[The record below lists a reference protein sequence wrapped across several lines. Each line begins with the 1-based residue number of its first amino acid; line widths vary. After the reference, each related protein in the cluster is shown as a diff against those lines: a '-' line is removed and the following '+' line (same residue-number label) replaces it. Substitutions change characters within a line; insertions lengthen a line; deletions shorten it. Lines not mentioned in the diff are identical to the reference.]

1 MRLWPRSIAGRATLA
16 LIAGVLAVLYAGA
29 MVWWLSIARG
39 DGPPGSRITFES
51 IASVAAL
58 VDRLPPEMRAAALQA
73 ATTDDY
79 GLGWTP
85 DQRLRPLRE
94 GGHEPRWIK
103 RQLRHSL
110 EARGL
115 STVEVDVAAG
125 HLGADGSIGARVRLS
140 DGSWLI
146 ISVRDG
152 MHGHGPPRLIAFV
165 GVIGVVALGLA
176 GLAILVARRVTA
188 PLGRFSA
195 AATRLGTD
203 VNAPPMEES
212 GPTEI
217 REAAEAFNQMQRRI
231 RRFVD
236 DRTRM
241 LAAIS
246 HDLRTMLTR
255 FRLRSEYIDDDEQ
268 RAKAIADLAEMQS
281 MLDATLSF
289 ARDDASAE
297 PRTSVDLSSLLQ
309 TLCDDL
315 ADAGQPVAYEGP
327 DRVTI
332 ACRPATLRRAIA
344 NLIDNAVK
352 YGGGATVGLS
362 DGADE
367 VMIRIADRG
376 PGIPEVDREK
386 VFAPLYRMEESR
398 SRETGGSGLGLAL
411 ARNIVRGH
419 GGDIAFH
426 DRDGGGLVACIV
438 LSSGAN
444 HHTSTVHPRFWTRWS
459 GSAFRSP

>member
-1 MRLWPRSIAGRATLA
+1 MRLWPRSIAGRATLT
-16 LIAGVLAVLYAGA
+16 LIAGVLAVLCAGA

-58 VDRLPPEMRAAALQA
+58 VDRLPPELRAAALQA

-79 GLGWTP
+79 GLDWTP

-94 GGHEPRWIK
+94 GGWEPRWIK

-125 HLGADGSIGARVRLS
+125 HPGADRSIGARVRLS

-146 ISVRDG
+146 ISVRDR
-152 MHGHGPPRLIAFV
+152 MHGPPRLIAFV
-165 GVIGVVALGLA
+165 SGIGVVALGLA
-176 GLAILVARRVTA
+176 GLAILVVRRVTA

-195 AATRLGTD
+195 AAARLGTD
-203 VNAPPMEES
+203 VKAPPMEES

-268 RAKAIADLAEMQS
+268 RTKALADLAEMQT
-281 MLDATLSF
+281 MLDATLSV
-289 ARDDASAE
+289 RPRRRLRGAE
-297 PRTSVDLSSLLQ
+297 DVGRPVEPA
-309 TLCDDL
+309 
-315 ADAGQPVAYEGP
+315 ADAVRRPRRCRPTGRLRGPRSGDDRVPSGRAPPRDRQP
-327 DRVTI
+327 DRTTRSST
-332 ACRPATLRRAIA
+332 AAGRRWA
-344 NLIDNAVK
+344 
-352 YGGGATVGLS
+352 
-362 DGADE
+362 
-367 VMIRIADRG
+367 
-376 PGIPEVDREK
+376 
-386 VFAPLYRMEESR
+386 
-398 SRETGGSGLGLAL
+398 
-411 ARNIVRGH
+411 
-419 GGDIAFH
+419 
-426 DRDGGGLVACIV
+426 
-438 LSSGAN
+438 
-444 HHTSTVHPRFWTRWS
+444 
-459 GSAFRSP
+459 

>member
-1 MRLWPRSIAGRATLA
+1 MQLWPRSIAGRATLV
-16 LIAGVLAVLYAGA
+16 LIAGVLAVLCAGA
-29 MVWWLSIARG
+29 LVWWLSIARG
-39 DGPPGSRITFES
+39 DGPPGIRIAFES
-51 IASVAAL
+51 VASVAAL
-58 VDRLPPEMRAAALQA
+58 VDRLPPEMRTAALQA

-79 GLGWTP
+79 RLGWTP

-94 GGHEPRWIK
+94 GVWEPRWIK
-103 RQLRHSL
+103 RQLRRSL
-110 EARGL
+110 AARGL
-115 STVEVDVAAG
+115 STVEFGVAAG
-125 HLGADGSIGARVRLS
+125 GDPGTDRSIGARVRLS
-140 DGSWLI
+140 DGSWLTF
-146 ISVRDG
+146 SVRDR
-152 MHGHGPPRLIAFV
+152 MHGPPRLLAFV

-176 GLAILVARRVTA
+176 GLAILIARRVTA

-195 AATRLGTD
+195 AAARLGTD
-203 VNAPPMEES
+203 VDAPPMEES

-255 FRLRSEYIDDDEQ
+255 IRLRSEYIDDDEQ
-268 RAKAIADLAEMQS
+268 RAKALADLAEMQT

-327 DRVTI
+327 DRVTLE
-332 ACRPATLRRAIA
+332 CRPAALRRAIA

-352 YGGGATVGLS
+352 YGGEATVGLS
-362 DGADE
+362 DGVDE
-367 VMIRIADRG
+367 VMICIADRG

-386 VFAPLYRMEESR
+386 VFAPFYRMEQSR
-398 SRETGGSGLGLAL
+398 SRETGGTGLGLAL

-419 GGDIAFH
+419 GGDIALR
-426 DRDGGGLVACIV
+426 DREGGGLVACIV
-438 LSSGAN
+438 L
-444 HHTSTVHPRFWTRWS
+444 
-459 GSAFRSP
+459 

>member
-1 MRLWPRSIAGRATLA
+1 MRLWPRSIAGRATLV
-16 LIAGVLAVLYAGA
+16 LIAGVLVVLCAGA
-29 MVWWLSIARG
+29 SVWWLSIARG
-39 DGPPGSRITFES
+39 DGPPGSRIAFES
-51 IASVAAL
+51 VASVAAL
-58 VDRLPPEMRAAALQA
+58 VDRLPPEMRTAALQA

-79 GLGWTP
+79 GLGWTQ

-94 GGHEPRWIK
+94 GGWETRWIK
-103 RQLRHSL
+103 RQLRRSL
-110 EARGL
+110 AARGL
-115 STVEVDVAAG
+115 STVEIGVAAG
-125 HLGADGSIGARVRLS
+125 RDPGADRSIGARVRLS
-140 DGSWLI
+140 DGSWLTF
-146 ISVRDG
+146 SVRDR
-152 MHGHGPPRLIAFV
+152 MHGPPRLIAFV
-165 GVIGVVALGLA
+165 GVIAVVALGLA

-195 AATRLGTD
+195 AAARLGTD
-203 VNAPPMEES
+203 VDAPPMEES

-255 FRLRSEYIDDDEQ
+255 IRLRSEYIDDGEQ
-268 RAKAIADLAEMQS
+268 RAKALADLAEMQT

-332 ACRPATLRRAIA
+332 ACRPAALRRAIA

-352 YGGGATVGLS
+352 YGGEATVGLS
-362 DGADE
+362 GGVDE
-367 VMIRIADRG
+367 VMICIADRG

-386 VFAPLYRMEESR
+386 VFEPFYRMEESR
-398 SRETGGSGLGLAL
+398 SRETGGTGLGLAL

-419 GGDIAFH
+419 GGDIALR
-426 DRDGGGLVACIV
+426 DREGGGLVACIV
-438 LSSGAN
+438 L
-444 HHTSTVHPRFWTRWS
+444 
-459 GSAFRSP
+459 

>member
-1 MRLWPRSIAGRATLA
+1 MRLWPRSIAGRATLT
-16 LIAGVLAVLYAGA
+16 LIAGVLAVLCAGA

-58 VDRLPPEMRAAALQA
+58 VDRLPPELRAAALQA

-79 GLGWTP
+79 GLDWTP

-94 GGHEPRWIK
+94 GGWEPRWIK

-125 HLGADGSIGARVRLS
+125 HPGADRSIGARVRLS

-146 ISVRDG
+146 ISVRDR
-152 MHGHGPPRLIAFV
+152 MHGPPRLIAFV
-165 GVIGVVALGLA
+165 SGIGVVALGLA
-176 GLAILVARRVTA
+176 GLAILVVRRVTA

-195 AATRLGTD
+195 AAARLGTD
-203 VNAPPMEES
+203 VKAPPMEES

-268 RAKAIADLAEMQS
+268 RTKALADLAEMQT

-332 ACRPATLRRAIA
+332 ACRPAALRRAIA

-376 PGIPEVDREK
+376 PGIPEIDRER
-386 VFAPLYRMEESR
+386 VFAPFYRMEESR
-398 SRETGGSGLGLAL
+398 SRETGGTGLGLAL

-426 DRDGGGLVACIV
+426 DREGGGLVACIV

-444 HHTSTVHPRFWTRWS
+444 HHTSIVR
-459 GSAFRSP
+459 

>member
-327 DRVTI
+327 RPGDDRVPSGH
-332 ACRPATLRRAIA
+332 APPRDRQFDRQRGQVWRRGDGGLERRRGRGNDPHRRPRSRH
-344 NLIDNAVK
+344 
-352 YGGGATVGLS
+352 S
-362 DGADE
+362 
-367 VMIRIADRG
+367 RG
-376 PGIPEVDREK
+376 
-386 VFAPLYRMEESR
+386 R
-398 SRETGGSGLGLAL
+398 SREGLRAVLPHGGIPQSRDRRLRPRPC
-411 ARNIVRGH
+411 ARPQHRSRPWRGH
-419 GGDIAFH
+419 C
-426 DRDGGGLVACIV
+426 V
-438 LSSGAN
+438 S
-444 HHTSTVHPRFWTRWS
+444 
-459 GSAFRSP
+459 RS